1 MMKAFSSAGG
11 IIWHLKGA
19 VSTGI
24 HYACQ
29 VVFVWGKNVPV
40 LMWEELGLGNL
51 KPSSSSVVVTYLFI
65 INF

>member
-29 VVFVWGKNVPV
+29 VVFVWDKNVPV

-51 KPSSSSVVVTYLFI
+51 KPSSPSAVVTY
-65 INF
+65 